1 VYPDSAARRCGNDR
15 RQATAT
21 DRQVVFPTPRRST
34 GEGHFERRLRSQF
47 HQVRGG
53 KANDAWQPL
62 EDVVSKD
69 IFTAEVRA
77 WAVRIRVD
85 PKELLV
91 RPMTRK
97 WGSCSTAGR
106 VTFDVELMSQPADF
120 RKELIVHELLHL
132 KVPNHG
138 KLFRSLL
145 RAYLG
150 RSNVGLLKKPVA
162 ATAGSK

>member
-1 VYPDSAARRCGNDR
+1 MTRRRTMEN
-15 RQATAT
+15 
-21 DRQVVFPTPRRST
+21 
-34 GEGHFERRLRSQF
+34 
-47 HQVRGG
+47 G
-53 KANDAWQPL
+53 KADDEWRPL

-69 IFTAEVRA
+69 IFKAEVRA

-85 PKELLV
+85 PKELHV

-120 RKELIVHELLHL
+120 RKEVIVHELLHL

-150 RSNVGLLKKPVA
+150 KSSVGSLKKPVA
-162 ATAGSK
+162 ATCGSRRNLAETNGFRVLNSGTPSNT